1 MTLLVAGP
9 AGVDA
14 QGLIAGSGL
23 LAAVAAAPLASV
35 QLWSRTGTFSQPVRE
50 LLARRGLDLSGVDFS
65 GAVTVVSSDGALP
78 AGSGHPLGGFEPT
91 SADGLTAVLIIGL
104 DPLATQQA
112 LRCARAL
119 QAPIVIC
126 AHAPELDLALPGAA
140 PAEPAS
146 HLCDLRIESLAE
158 AMRLTGT
165 QDVLAAA
172 HALQAAGAKA
182 AVVTAGALGG
192 LLVYG
197 DRAVSYPVQPVVR
210 EHAGSGVAAAFAG
223 ALAGWCAGAGAD
235 FTALKRGC
243 ATASVVA
250 GILAAGGPK
259 RLLAADRAQYLER
272 FNRLRRIAKY

>member
-1 MTLLVAGP
+1 MTLLIAGP

-14 QGLIAGSGL
+14 QGLISGSGL
-23 LAAVAAAPLASV
+23 LAAVAAAPLSSV
-35 QLWSRTGTFSQPVRE
+35 QLWSRTGTISQALRE
-50 LLARRGLDLSGVDFS
+50 ILGRRGVDLSGVDFTGPVAVVGADGQLPRSS
-65 GAVTVVSSDGALP
+65 GN
-78 AGSGHPLGGFEPT
+78 PLGAFEPT
-91 SADGLTAVLIIGL
+91 SADGLTAVLVIGL
-104 DPLATQQA
+104 DALATQQA
-112 LRCARAL
+112 LRAARAL

-126 AHAPELDLALPGAA
+126 AQCPELPLEVPGAA
-140 PAEPAS
+140 PLDPEA
-146 HLCDLRIESLAE
+146 HQCDLRIESLRE

-165 QDVLAAA
+165 QDVLASAC
-172 HALQAAGAKA
+172 ALQAAGAKA
-182 AVVTAGALGG
+182 VVVTAGALGG

-197 DRAVSYPVQPVVR
+197 DRAVSYPVQPVAR
-210 EHAGSGVAAAFAG
+210 EHAGAGVAAVFAG

-250 GILAAGGPK
+250 GIHAAGGPK